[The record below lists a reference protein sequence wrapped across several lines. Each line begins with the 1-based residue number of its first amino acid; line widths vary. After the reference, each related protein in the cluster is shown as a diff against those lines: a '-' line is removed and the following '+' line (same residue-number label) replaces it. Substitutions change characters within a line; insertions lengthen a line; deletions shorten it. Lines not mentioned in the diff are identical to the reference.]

1 MLQIREGGR
10 ESRFSLE
17 TFLSRRTE
25 KIRGETFREVFPKMS
40 GNEKN
45 YR

>member
-17 TFLSRRTE
+17 TILSRRTE
-25 KIRGETFREVFPKMS
+25 KIHGETFCEVFPKMFGS
-40 GNEKN
+40 EKI